1 MKVKKRDGS
10 LQEFDSNKIKQAII
24 KANGDTEEDCQIWEG
39 EIDSMV
45 CEIIGEVTSGLY
57 GGLSHPIN
65 KDWVV
70 DIEEIQDAVELCLQ
84 REGYYYLA
92 KNYIKYR
99 YQRELAREFKKRD
112 ESILSLLHGSNDEL
126 KTENS
131 NKNTTL
137 ASTQRDYMAGEVAK
151 DLAKRLLLPKHI
163 VKAHEDGVL
172 HFHDM
177 DYSPAQ
183 SLFNCCLINIKDML
197 DNGTCVNGTK
207 IDSPSSFPTACTIV
221 TQIIASVAS
230 GQYGGQSVN
239 VKHLGKYLKRSYDK
253 YVNLLDANEY
263 RVYYSE
269 LDRIVG
275 EHEIE
280 TKKEMAYELML
291 KDLRDGVQTI
301 QYQINTISCTNGQ
314 TPFVTLFLELDPEDE
329 YLEYTALIIEEILKQ
344 RIKGVKNEVGAWVTP
359 VFPKL
364 VYVLDEHNNLSGGK
378 YDYITHL
385 AAKCTAKRMYPDYIS
400 AKKMREHYQGN
411 VFSPMG
417 CRSFLSPWKD
427 ENGEY
432 KFEGRFNQGVVTINL
447 PQIALAAKEG
457 FDNAMAYYDEGK
469 ISAEYDTP
477 QDELFA
483 IFKEEL
489 DERLQLCF
497 DALMFRHKSLLG
509 TKSDISPI
517 HWQHGCL
524 ARLGKGEVIDP
535 LLYGYYSTISLG
547 YIGLYEVTKLMT
559 GEQHTSGKGKEFAMW
574 LMNYLRETVDTWKA
588 ETNIGFALYGTP
600 AESLCYRF
608 AKIDKTKYGSIKD
621 VTDKDYY
628 TNSYHVD
635 VREPIDAFTKLELE
649 SEFQRISSGG
659 CISYIEVP
667 NLQNNVPVIEEVIK
681 YIYENVQYGEFNTK
695 LDYCM
700 ECGYSGE
707 LLLDENNEWY
717 CPNCG
722 NKDTDRMNLVRR
734 VCGYLG
740 ANLFNEGKTNEIKQ
754 RVLHLGME

>member
-1 MKVKKRDGS
+1 MKVRKRDGS
-10 LQEFDSNKIKQAII
+10 IQEFDASKIKQAII
-24 KANGDTEEDCQIWEG
+24 GANNDTDEPYKIWEG
-39 EIDSMV
+39 DIDAMV
-45 CEIIGEVTSGLY
+45 DEIIGEVTSGLY
-57 GGLSHPIN
+57 GGLSHPVN
-65 KDWVV
+65 ADWTI
-70 DIEEIQDAVELCLQ
+70 DIEDIQDAVELCLA
-84 REGYYYLA
+84 REGYYKLSN
-92 KNYIKYR
+92 NYTRYR
-99 YQRELAREFKKRD
+99 YQRELVRGFKKRD
-112 ESILSLLHGSNDEL
+112 ESILSLIQGTNDEL

-163 VKAHEDGVL
+163 VEAHDNGVL

-183 SLFNCCLINIKDML
+183 SLFNCCLINIGDML
-197 DNGTCVNGTK
+197 DNGTCINGTK
-207 IDSPSSFPTACTIV
+207 VDSPSSFPTACTIV

-239 VKHLGKYLKRSYDK
+239 VKHLGKYLKRSYEKYLKMFEDFDSYGYTCNGDK
-253 YVNLLDANEY
+253 
-263 RVYYSE
+263 
-269 LDRIVG
+269 
-275 EHEIE
+275 E
-280 TKKEMAYELML
+280 TIATRLML

-314 TPFVTLFLELDPEDE
+314 TPFVTLFLELDPNDE
-329 YLEYTALIIEEILKQ
+329 YLEYTALIIEEILRQ

-364 VYVLDEHNNLSGGK
+364 VYALDEHNNLSGGK
-378 YDYITHL
+378 FDYITKL
-385 AAKCTAKRMYPDYIS
+385 AAQCTAKRMYPDYIS

-447 PQIALAAKEG
+447 PQIALEARQYSGCDIE
-457 FDNAMAYYDEGK
+457 
-469 ISAEYDTP
+469 
-477 QDELFA
+477 A

-489 DERLQLCF
+489 DKRLQLCF

-559 GEQHTSGKGKEFAMW
+559 GEQHTSGRGREFAMW
-574 LMNYLRETVDTWKA
+574 LMNYLRETVDRWKA

-608 AKIDKTKYGSIKD
+608 AKIDKAKYGSIED

-635 VREPIDAFTKLELE
+635 VREPIDAFTKLKLE
-649 SEFQRISSGG
+649 GEYQKISSGG

-667 NLQNNVPVIEEVIK
+667 NLENNVDVIEEVIK
-681 YIYENVQYGEFNTK
+681 FIYENVQYGEFNTK

-707 LLLDENNEWY
+707 LLLDESNEWY

-722 NKDTDRMNLVRR
+722 NRDTDKMNITRR
-734 VCGYLG
+734 TCGYLG
-740 ANLFNEGKTNEIKQ
+740 SNLWNEGKTNEIKQ

>member
-1 MKVKKRDGS
+1 MQVKKRDGS
-10 LQEFDSNKIKQAII
+10 IQEFDKNKIKQAII
-24 KANGDTEEDCQIWEG
+24 KANNDTEEDARIWEG
-39 EIDSMV
+39 DIDEMVEAIIAEITPPLWSV
-45 CEIIGEVTSGLY
+45 ESGYEVL
-57 GGLSHPIN
+57 
-65 KDWVV
+65 V

-99 YQRELAREFKKRD
+99 QQRELAREFKKRD
-112 ESILSLLHGSNDEL
+112 ESILSLIHGTNDEL

-131 NKNTTL
+131 NKNVTL

-163 VKAHEDGVL
+163 VEAHENAVL

-183 SLFNCCLINIKDML
+183 PLFNCCLINIKDML

-239 VKHLGKYLKRSYDK
+239 IKHLGKYLKRSYDK
-253 YVNLLDANEY
+253 YINLLGADEEPVYHNE
-263 RVYYSE
+263 
-269 LDRIVG
+269 L
-275 EHEIE
+275 EHLIKGNEFDM
-280 TKKEMAYELML
+280 KREMAHELML
-291 KDLRDGVQTI
+291 KDLHDGVQTI

-314 TPFVTLFLELDPEDE
+314 TPFVTLYLELDPKDE

-364 VYVLDEHNNLSGGK
+364 VYVLDEHNCLLNNGK
-378 YDYITHL
+378 YDYLTHL
-385 AAKCTAKRMYPDYIS
+385 AAQCTAKRMYPDYNS
-400 AKKMREHYQGN
+400 AKKMREHYEGN

-447 PQIALAAKEG
+447 PQVALKAQKRRK
-457 FDNAMAYYDEGK
+457 DYLAMVESGIMFFREITLEDA
-469 ISAEYDTP
+469 
-477 QDELFA
+477 
-483 IFKEEL
+483 FKEEL
-489 DERLQLCF
+489 DERLKLCF

-517 HWQHGCL
+517 HWQHGAL

-535 LLYGYYSTISLG
+535 LLYGGYSSISLG

-574 LMNYLRETVDTWKA
+574 LMNYLRETVDRWKA

-608 AKIDKTKYGSIKD
+608 AKIDKEKYGSIKD
-621 VTDKDYY
+621 ITDKDYY

-667 NLQNNVPVIEEVIK
+667 NLQNNVPVVEEVIK

-700 ECGYSGE
+700 ECGFNGE